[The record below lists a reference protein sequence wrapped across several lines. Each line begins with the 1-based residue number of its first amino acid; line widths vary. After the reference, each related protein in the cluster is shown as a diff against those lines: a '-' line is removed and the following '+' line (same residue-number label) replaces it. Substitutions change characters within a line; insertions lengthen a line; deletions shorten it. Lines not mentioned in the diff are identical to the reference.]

1 MNKVIQIQIEI
12 PEYNDRKSAAAA
24 IAKLLERSEE
34 IEQAA
39 EVIADEHCLTFD
51 VGDYGNGRTYYPVGY
66 DAHWLVGH
74 HGVKVDENEKLVEGV
89 WLSSS
94 DMC

>member
-1 MNKVIQIQIEI
+1 
-12 PEYNDRKSAAAA
+12 
-24 IAKLLERSEE
+24 
-34 IEQAA
+34 
-39 EVIADEHCLTFD
+39 LTFD

-74 HGVKVDENEKLVEGV
+74 HGVEVDENEKLVEGV

>member
-1 MNKVIQIQIEI
+1 MNKVIQIEI
-12 PEYNDRKSAAAA
+12 PEYNDHKSAAAA
-24 IAKLLERSEE
+24 IAKLLERSED

-39 EVIADEHCLTFD
+39 EVIADEHGVIINT
-51 VGDYGNGRTYYPVGY
+51 GDYGYGRTYYPVGY
-66 DAHWLVGH
+66 NAHWLIGH
-74 HGVKVDENEKLVEGV
+74 EGVEVDENEKLVEGV

>member
-1 MNKVIQIQIEI
+1 MNKVIQIEI
-12 PEYNDRKSAAAA
+12 PEYSDRKSAAAA

-39 EVIADEHCLTFD
+39 EIIADEHCLTFNT
-51 VGDYGNGRTYYPVGY
+51 GDYGSGRTYYPVGY
-66 DAHWLVGH
+66 DAHWLVGYD
-74 HGVKVDENEKLVEGV
+74 GVEVDENEKLVEGV